1 MRITEMTKV
10 VRENGLCEVT
20 ELKTWSGGTGGVED
34 KTYAIDDPTPHDDW
48 NNLTATIRLFTYRSK
63 HDPNVVMME
72 FTRRVWV
79 PMAVV
84 TDLQALHDDQA
95 VSQQEKDD
103 AIDTLV
109 QVYRLRNDEITIKH

>member
-1 MRITEMTKV
+1 
-10 VRENGLCEVT
+10 
-20 ELKTWSGGTGGVED
+20 
-34 KTYAIDDPTPHDDW
+34 
-48 NNLTATIRLFTYRSK
+48 
-63 HDPNVVMME
+63 
-72 FTRRVWV
+72 
-79 PMAVV
+79 MAVV